1 MGSGLFVSSHEIKL
15 IITMFRLMSKVV
27 WFENEPFVCAQLSVR
42 VLSGARQISFARE
55 LLDKFG
61 HQVLI
66 RINGGIPILVGGR
79 GLARARWLV
88 ESHRH
93 HQMGESGGPRV
104 RETGGNRCVCVIA
117 GREGQW
123 EHLSRYGM

>member
-27 WFENEPFVCAQLSVR
+27 WFENEPFACAQLSVR
-42 VLSGARQISFARE
+42 VLSGARQISFAWE

-61 HQVLI
+61 RRVLI
-66 RINGGIPILVGGR
+66 RVNGGIPILVGGR

-88 ESHRH
+88 ESRRH
-93 HQMGESGGPRV
+93 HQMRGSGDPR
-104 RETGGNRCVCVIA
+104 TGGTGGTGGFV
-117 GREGQW
+117 
-123 EHLSRYGM
+123 